1 MNRRDFV
8 KVVTGV
14 CGSAVI
20 TGIAPSA
27 YAQTAAKSEE
37 NKDIKW
43 FKVSAEDV
51 EGMGWKDTESEFDRL
66 PGRAKNVVRK
76 PVWYLSHQTAGM
88 SVRFM
93 SNSDKIW
100 CRWKLLSERLA
111 MIHMPATGVSGVD
124 LYAQDKKK
132 RWRWLAI
139 GKPKQADMEQKLIS
153 GLDPGKRAYM
163 LYFPL
168 YNGVK
173 EIEIGVDVK
182 ADFSFIAPRKEKPIV
197 FYGTSIMQGGCASR
211 PGMCLTG
218 ILGRRLGQP
227 TINLGFSGN
236 GKMEPEVAELLAE
249 LDAKVYVI
257 DCLPNMNGEMVAERA
272 EPLVRILRKA
282 HKATPI
288 VLVEDR
294 TYSNAYLIASK
305 REHHRLN
312 RAALRKAYENLTA
325 SGVKNLHYVRG
336 EHLLGDDNE
345 ATVDSSH
352 PTDLGF
358 MRQADVMEKVLRPL
372 I

>member
-14 CGSAVI
+14 CGSAAI
-20 TGIAPSA
+20 TAIAPSA
-27 YAQTAAKSEE
+27 HGQTVTKSEE
-37 NKDIKW
+37 DNNIKW
-43 FKVSAEDV
+43 YKVSAENV

-66 PGRAKNVVRK
+66 PSRAKNVVRE
-76 PVWYLSHQTAGM
+76 PVWNMSLRSAGI
-88 SVRFM
+88 SLRFV
-93 SNSDKIW
+93 SNSDKIC
-100 CRWKLLSERLA
+100 CRWKLLSRSLE
-111 MIHMPATGVSGVD
+111 MVHMPATGVSGVD
-124 LYAQDKKK
+124 LYAQDEKK
-132 RWRWLAI
+132 RWRWLAT
-139 GKPKQADMEQKLIS
+139 GRPKQAEMEQKLVS
-153 GLDPGKRAYM
+153 GLDPGSRGYM

-173 EIEIGVDVK
+173 EMEIGVDAK
-182 ADFSFIAPRKEKPIV
+182 SDFKFLAPRKDKPIV
-197 FYGTSIMQGGCASR
+197 FYGTSIMNGGCAAR

-218 ILGRRLGQP
+218 ILGRRLDKP

-236 GKMEPEVAELLAE
+236 GRMEAEVAELVAE

-272 EPLVRILRKA
+272 EPLVRILRKT
-282 HKATPI
+282 HKETPI

-294 TYSNAYLIASK
+294 TYCNAYLIASK
-305 REHHRLN
+305 RERHRLS

-325 SGVKNLHYVRG
+325 SGVKNLYYVYG
-336 EHLLGDDNE
+336 EHLLGDDGE
-345 ATVDSSH
+345 ATVDGSH

-358 MRQADVMEKVLRPL
+358 MRQAEVMEKVLRPL